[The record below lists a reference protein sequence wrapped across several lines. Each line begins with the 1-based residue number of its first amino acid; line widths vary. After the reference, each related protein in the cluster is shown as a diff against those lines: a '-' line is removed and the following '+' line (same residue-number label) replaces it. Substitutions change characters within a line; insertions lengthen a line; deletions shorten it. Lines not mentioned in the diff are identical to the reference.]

1 MNCILYQK
9 TPPHTNSRFP
19 HKEPIV
25 SALYVWAGLCSV
37 WCYVSKTRLIYV
49 SPWSWAVCFSSTT
62 THRVSLDGSFT
73 RVVGILQGVQISK

>member
-49 SPWSWAVCFSSTT
+49 SP
-62 THRVSLDGSFT
+62 
-73 RVVGILQGVQISK
+73 VVLGCVFFFHNHTQSEP